1 MDFEDILNQWDNQ
14 QKKSP
19 AKKMP
24 QVSHKKA
31 NAPTKEEKEAARQG
45 YTYEQIMERDSKR
58 RMNPMEVWLNRH
70 GTVDKD
76 KLNEQNVQKQKFES
90 VEYLRSMAPQATLD
104 LHQLTKD
111 EAWNRLNSFVTE
123 CHAKKLKK
131 ILIIHGKGIH
141 SHGSDSVLGP
151 MVKMFVEQDKRL
163 GMSGHPDKNHGGG
176 GATWV
181 IIK

>member
-1 MDFEDILNQWDNQ
+1 MDFADILNQWDNQ
-14 QKKSP
+14 QKKGSV
-19 AKKMP
+19 KKVS

-31 NAPTKEEKEAARQG
+31 NAPTKEEKEAAHQG
-45 YTYEQIMERDSKR
+45 YKYEQIMELDNRR
-58 RMNPMEVWLNRH
+58 RMNPMDVWLNRH

-76 KLNEQNVQKQKFES
+76 KLNEQNAQKQKFES
-90 VEYLRSMAPQATLD
+90 VEFLRSMNPQATLD

-123 CHAKKLKK
+123 CCARKLKK

-163 GMSGHPDKNHGGG
+163 GMSGHPDKNHGGA
-176 GATWV
+176 GATWA